1 MQSFSFYKSIFCGN
15 EEIMSYCVNC
25 GVELEPS
32 LTCCPLCNTAVINP
46 NELPYVKK
54 ASPYPE
60 EKGQVEVVNR
70 KDWAILLSVV
80 CVATA
85 LTCGLLN
92 LLVFDESLWSLLV
105 IGVCIIIWVA
115 AIPATICPKLPIYIS
130 LLADGTA
137 VVLYLYMI
145 TFVTHSDHWFF
156 KLAMP
161 IVFLIICIA
170 EVFTLLERKVAHTF
184 LTTAIYLFGGISIL
198 CVGIEILID
207 KFFYDAISL
216 TWSAVVL
223 TVCVI
228 IEITLITILSHRRF
242 RNAIRRRL
250 HF

>member
-1 MQSFSFYKSIFCGN
+1 
-15 EEIMSYCVNC
+15 MSYCVNC

-32 LTCCPLCNTAVINP
+32 LTSCPLCNTAVINP

-60 EKGQVEVVNR
+60 EKGQVETVKR

-80 CVATA
+80 CGATA

-92 LLVFDESLWSLLV
+92 FLVFNQSMWSLLV

-115 AIPATICPKLPIYIS
+115 AIPVTVCPRLPIYIS

-137 VVLYLYMI
+137 VGLYLYMI
-145 TFVTHSDHWFF
+145 TFITHSDRWFF
-156 KLAMP
+156 ELAMP
-161 IVFLIICIA
+161 IVVLIVCIA
-170 EVFTLLERKVAHTF
+170 ELFALLERKVARTF
-184 LTTAIYLFGGISIL
+184 LTTAIYLFGSTSIL

-207 KFFYDAISL
+207 KYLEDTISL

-228 IEITLITILSHRRF
+228 IEITLVTILSSRRF
-242 RNAIRRRL
+242 RNAVRRRL